1 MATLIQVQEGESG
14 IKIQIDKQRF
24 SIGRGAENDLCL
36 NDELVS
42 KNHAVIEV
50 VIKEADKKNAPP
62 VVEFFLQ
69 DQGSTN
75 HSFVN
80 DKAVDVC
87 KLKHDDI
94 LRFGLNN
101 FMFKHD
107 ASDTLHE
114 TTQLRKTW
122 IPGVFFTNKKK
133 K

>member
-1 MATLIQVQEGESG
+1 MAILIQLQEGESG
-14 IKIQIDKQRF
+14 IKTQIGKQRF
-24 SIGRGAENDLCL
+24 SIGRGTENDLCL

-42 KNHAVIEV
+42 KRHAVIEV
-50 VIKEADKKNAPP
+50 VVKEANKKNEPP
-62 VVEFFLQ
+62 IVEFYLH

-80 DKAVDVC
+80 DKAVEVC
-87 KLKHDDI
+87 KLKHNDI
-94 LRFGLNN
+94 LRFGVNN
-101 FMFKHD
+101 FMFMHD

-122 IPGVFFTNKKK
+122 IPGVFFTKKK